1 MLFRSRVIRP
11 LFFTSK
17 VDHWRLI
24 KGKDLHVLN
33 SLGAEPG
40 KEIDSQ
46 TRAFQAGVPPG
57 RPLLAP
63 PQVLR
68 AFTTWLGGLTL
79 TRLVP
84 LAVGAQLPSAATR
97 GRPSSAPP
105 RGGGTAGKGSAASSG
120 PARAKRRRRRAAAS
134 RRSLPGQA
142 NPPRGLS
149 PPRAGC
155 QRQKKKKKK

>member
-1 MLFRSRVIRP
+1 MSFPSDSSIQKRFQSFVKFRVIRP

-46 TRAFQAGVPPG
+46 TRAFQAGVRPG

-79 TRLVP
+79 TRLFP
-84 LAVGAQLPSAATR
+84 LAVGAQLPFAATR

-105 RGGGTAGKGSAASSG
+105 RGGDSG
-120 PARAKRRRRRAAAS
+120 
-134 RRSLPGQA
+134 
-142 NPPRGLS
+142 
-149 PPRAGC
+149 
-155 QRQKKKKKK
+155 QRKCREF